1 MNDYT
6 KGFRD
11 AFNIIKM
18 FIKLSNNIDDRKVL
32 EVLYHTVI
40 DTVMIIDEGG
50 SKNENC

>member
-18 FIKLSNNIDDRKVL
+18 FIKLSNNMDDRKVL
-32 EVLYHTVI
+32 ELLYHTVI
-40 DTVMIIDEGG
+40 DTVMIIDNGG
-50 SKNENC
+50 NEEK